1 MIPRHLLSSV
11 ILFFA
16 LLASIPSEACTNL
29 IVGRKASAD
38 GSVMITYNADA
49 YGAYGFL
56 RHYPA
61 GHHPKG
67 TMRPLYHYETNN
79 YLGEIPEV
87 EYTYNV
93 VGQINEHQLSIMETT
108 FGGREELVDTTGLMD
123 YGELMYV
130 TLQRART
137 AREAIKV
144 MTELVEKYGYQSE
157 GESITIADPKEAW
170 VLEIIGK
177 GPGSKGAVWVAL
189 RLPDDCIT
197 AHANQARITRFPLKD
212 KDNCLY
218 SKDVISFAKEKGF
231 FTGKDADF
239 SFRDAYAPLDFGG
252 RRICE
257 ARVWSFFNRH
267 CKGMDRYLPYAMG
280 ISKDY
285 EDMPWCVRPDKPVT
299 LHELKMDM
307 RDHYEGTPMD
317 MTQDVGCGPYEA
329 PYRQT
334 PLYFKV
340 DSTRYFN
347 ERPISTQQT
356 GTTYIAQ
363 LRSWLPAHIGGILWF
378 GCDDANM
385 VAYTPVYCSATQ
397 VAECYDVRTAD
408 AFHFSF
414 RSAFWLQNCV
424 ANIIYARYNQL
435 YPELESARDR
445 LENELESLIDKT
457 DKEALALND
466 TDARKHLTAFSTRSA
481 QLMMD
486 VWNRLFERIQV
497 KYNDFAVK
505 KETAE
510 GRYESTP
517 GGVSSPLSRP
527 GYPERFRRRIVI
539 EQGARYR
546 VPE

>member
-1 MIPRHLLSSV
+1 
-11 ILFFA
+11 
-16 LLASIPSEACTNL
+16 
-29 IVGRKASAD
+29 
-38 GSVMITYNADA
+38 
-49 YGAYGFL
+49 
-56 RHYPA
+56 
-61 GHHPKG
+61 
-67 TMRPLYHYETNN
+67 
-79 YLGEIPEV
+79 
-87 EYTYNV
+87 
-93 VGQINEHQLSIMETT
+93 
-108 FGGREELVDTTGLMD
+108 
-123 YGELMYV
+123 
-130 TLQRART
+130 
-137 AREAIKV
+137 
-144 MTELVEKYGYQSE
+144 
-157 GESITIADPKEAW
+157 
-170 VLEIIGK
+170 
-177 GPGSKGAVWVAL
+177 
-189 RLPDDCIT
+189 
-197 AHANQARITRFPLKD
+197 
-212 KDNCLY
+212 
-218 SKDVISFAKEKGF
+218 
-231 FTGKDADF
+231 
-239 SFRDAYAPLDFGG
+239 
-252 RRICE
+252 
-257 ARVWSFFNRH
+257 
-267 CKGMDRYLPYAMG
+267 
-280 ISKDY
+280 
-285 EDMPWCVRPDKPVT
+285 
-299 LHELKMDM
+299 
-307 RDHYEGTPMD
+307 MD

-517 GGVSSPLSRP
+517 GGVSTPLSRP